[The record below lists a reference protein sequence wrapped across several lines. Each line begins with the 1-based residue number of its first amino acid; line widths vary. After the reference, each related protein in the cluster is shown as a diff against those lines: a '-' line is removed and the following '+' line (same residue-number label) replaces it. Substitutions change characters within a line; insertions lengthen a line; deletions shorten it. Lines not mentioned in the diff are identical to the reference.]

1 MSAVGKKL
9 RRLADNIVA
18 FRCPGCKTAH
28 QVWTDR
34 WQWNGSGDAPT
45 FSPSVLVT
53 GTEPITDEEHAAIM
67 GGEKVTPR
75 PLRCHSFVTDGK
87 IRFLNDC
94 THELAGQTVD
104 LPDIQSEA

>member
-1 MSAVGKKL
+1 MSAVGSKL

-18 FRCPGCKTAH
+18 FRCPGCETMH

-34 WQWNGSGDAPT
+34 WTWNGDGDRPT

-53 GTEPITDEEHAAIM
+53 GTQKITDEEHAAIM
-67 GGEKVTPR
+67 RGEKIQTR
-75 PLRCHSFVTDGK
+75 PLRCHSFVEAGR

-94 THELAGQTVD
+94 THDLAGQAVD
-104 LPDIQSEA
+104 LPTINEA